1 MELAYLVRTTGLT
14 GTLVARAGKRPT
26 GECCAGVAVC

>member
-1 MELAYLVRTTGLT
+1 MELAYLVCTTGLT
-14 GTLVARAGKRPT
+14 GALVACAEKRPT